1 MALTRTDE
9 DKNAAITAS
18 VALLNGGE
26 LHLFGGTIP
35 ADVTQ
40 SLGAATQLTVH
51 TLSGTA
57 GGAPVAGTI
66 TANAIGNGT
75 GLAAANATFA
85 RFYKAGGTI
94 ATRQVPVVATGA
106 GTGSGYIELDNVSI
120 GIGQTVSITAYTFSS
135 EDT

>member
-35 ADVTQ
+35 ADVTAA
-40 SLGAATQLTVH
+40 LGGATQLTVH
-51 TLSGTA
+51 TLSATA
-57 GGAPVAGTI
+57 GGTAAAGVV

-75 GLAAANATFA
+75 GLAALDATFA
-85 RFYKAGGTI
+85 RFYKSGGTV
-94 ATRQVPVVATGA
+94 ATRQVPVVVTGA
-106 GTGSGYIELDNVSI
+106 GTGSGYIELDNISI
-120 GIGQTVSITAYTFSS
+120 GIGQTVSITAYTFRS